1 MISKMKVT
9 MILKGRSFFKIVLS
23 VLNEAKKAQIPTTIK
38 PLKILEPI
46 ILLKAISLFPVNAA
60 RILTDASGALVPIA
74 TIVKPMITLG
84 TFRNLARLQLP
95 STNKSAPLIRKIKPI
110 INKIYSMF
118 SSFLRKKSTKKT
130 FFASKKLIDK
140 SLVIYS

>member
-1 MISKMKVT
+1 MKVT

-74 TIVKPMITLG
+74 TIVKPMIT
-84 TFRNLARLQLP
+84 NYCHKAP
-95 STNKSAPLIRKIKPI
+95 SFSCGDIRQFFKLLSITYI
-110 INKIYSMF
+110 I
-118 SSFLRKKSTKKT
+118 R
-130 FFASKKLIDK
+130 
-140 SLVIYS
+140 

>member
-1 MISKMKVT
+1 MKVT

-60 RILTDASGALVPIA
+60 RILTDASGRSFPL
-74 TIVKPMITLG
+74 
-84 TFRNLARLQLP
+84 LQ
-95 STNKSAPLIRKIKPI
+95 
-110 INKIYSMF
+110 
-118 SSFLRKKSTKKT
+118 
-130 FFASKKLIDK
+130 
-140 SLVIYS
+140 SLNQ